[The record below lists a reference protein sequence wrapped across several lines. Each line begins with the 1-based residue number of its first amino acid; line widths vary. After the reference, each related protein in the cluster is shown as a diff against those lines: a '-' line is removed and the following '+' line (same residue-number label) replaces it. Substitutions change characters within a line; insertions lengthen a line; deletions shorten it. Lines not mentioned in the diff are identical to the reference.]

1 MFVYIIIEK
10 IINQLPSSSEVE
22 RLTSNQ
28 QVGISKFPSAAI
40 LTLNINNMVSLSGTI
55 EIIRIIKKTKAQ
67 FWKDIAVGDH
77 IEFRLNIESNAKP
90 DGCYQSYM
98 TAVNKTT
105 GEESL
110 QSLHMVAT
118 YLKYN
123 FNTKQIS

>member
-1 MFVYIIIEK
+1 
-10 IINQLPSSSEVE
+10 
-22 RLTSNQ
+22 
-28 QVGISKFPSAAI
+28 
-40 LTLNINNMVSLSGTI
+40 MVRLSGTV
-55 EIIRIIKKTKAQ
+55 EIIRIIKKTKAR
-67 FWKDIAVGDH
+67 FWKDIAVGDY

-98 TAVNKTT
+98 TVVNKTT